1 MYSKPMAITTARTG
15 VPCHTMQLALLVFYM
30 HSFTNLIIILLT
42 DTRFHKREF
51 PVVPKCIS

>member
-1 MYSKPMAITTARTG
+1 MAIITARTG
-15 VPCHTMQLALLVFYM
+15 VPCLTMQLVLSVFYM
-30 HSFTNLIIILLT
+30 HSFTNLIIILLI